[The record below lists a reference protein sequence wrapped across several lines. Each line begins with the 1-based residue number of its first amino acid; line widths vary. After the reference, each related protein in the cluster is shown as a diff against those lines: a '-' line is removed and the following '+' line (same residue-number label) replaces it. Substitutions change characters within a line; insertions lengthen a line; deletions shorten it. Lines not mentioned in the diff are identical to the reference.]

1 MEKEMNEKMK
11 VLVVDDN
18 KEFSQNVKDILEL
31 KGYEVQTAID
41 GFKAL
46 DIVKQE
52 VFNVVLMDI
61 KMPVMNGV
69 ETFKKMKE
77 IVPSTPVI
85 MVTAF
90 SVEELIRKSLRNGA
104 FACLRKPLDFD
115 RLFSTLERAI
125 VNGSLILVVDDN
137 ENLCENIKDVLS
149 QKGYRVDSVLD
160 GNAAI
165 RKVEENNF
173 EIMLLDMKLPPLN
186 GLETFLKIRDIRPGV
201 AVIIITGHMMEMSD
215 MVETVLQKSAYTC
228 LEKPINMDQLILL
241 LEKIEGGKARED
253 LNVR

>member
-1 MEKEMNEKMK
+1 MNEKIK

-18 KEFSQNVKDILEL
+18 EEFSQNVKDILEL
-31 KGYEVQTAID
+31 KGYEVQRAID

-52 VFNVVLMDI
+52 VIDLVLMDI

-90 SVEELIRKSLRNGA
+90 AVEELIRKSLRYGA
-104 FACLRKPLDFD
+104 FTCLRKPLDFN
-115 RLFSTLERAI
+115 RLFSTLEQAT
-125 VNGSLILVVDDN
+125 VNGSMILVVDDN

-149 QKGYRVDSVLD
+149 QKDYRVDSATD
-160 GNAAI
+160 GNVAI
-165 RKVEENNF
+165 RKAEENSF
-173 EIMLLDMKLPPLN
+173 DIMLLDMKLPPIN
-186 GLETFLKIRDIRPGV
+186 GLETFLKIRDIRPDV
-201 AVIIITGHMMEMSD
+201 AVIIITGHMMEMGD
-215 MVETVLQKSAYTC
+215 MVENVLQKSAYAC

-241 LEKIEGGKARED
+241 LEKIEDGRARED
-253 LNVR
+253 LKKAKK